1 MRGEIAGLDWSGDR
15 IMPAFQPPGHLDIYD
30 LRGAS
35 RDVLLTA
42 TAMAGLINRPQPK
55 VYLITSGDDAFWLS
69 QVFTAIPQDRA
80 SLSGNEAVSGLLV
93 TYGDLIQGCI
103 IYDPNLIDTINV
115 ATMLAGQRDGIVVSP
130 EQAAELQHAYHLP
143 VLVDLRTYGWKDRLQ
158 VYRWALENLLEGS
171 SDRMVAGLDAR
182 NVIGLRS
189 FLVATRT
196 FTYWLDSRSYLPD
209 VRQGLLSEHRLMRRI
224 LHAYPPLATHLGWFI
239 DESSGVKLTSQ
250 AAMAVLAS
258 DHFTNLEVW
267 AAVQPQRIEMPAAVI
282 EVPEPANKVYISF
295 TMSEGDNLQ
304 YCQHRLLHL
313 WQDSARGLLP
323 IGWTFSPVLLQA
335 APAMAAYYMRT
346 MTPNDELIAGPSGAG
361 YMFPSHW
368 PADYLAP
375 FLQRTGQMM
384 QAMGMTTLEV
394 LDTGFWQSSGLPFA
408 FIFSLVGMVFAHSHR
423 QLRYVQELAPFGLW
437 GILSGAGR
445 KTFSHKNVEGM
456 PLYHNLGLAG
466 SVEQTVRLIKRI
478 ASTHKQRP
486 LFLNVYMLAWSI
498 TPSDLKRVVERLGEE
513 YEIVLPKILL
523 FQCRKRV
530 EITTISRRSL

>member
-1 MRGEIAGLDWSGDR
+1 MKGEIAGLDWSGDR
-15 IMPAFQPPGHLDIYD
+15 MIPAFQAPQHLTVYD

-35 RDVLLTA
+35 RAILLTA
-42 TAMAGLINRPQPK
+42 TTLAGLINRPQPK
-55 VYLITSGDDAFWLS
+55 VYLVTSNDDAFWLS
-69 QVFTAIPQDRA
+69 QVFASVPQDRA
-80 SLSGNEAVSGLLV
+80 SLGSNEALSGLLD
-93 TYGDLIQGCI
+93 TYGKSIQGGI
-103 IYDPNLIDTINV
+103 IYDPDIIDTVNV

-130 EQAAELQHAYHLP
+130 EQAADLQRVYDLP
-143 VLVDLRTYGWKDRLQ
+143 VLVDLRSYRWKNRLQ

-182 NVIGLRS
+182 NVSGLRS

-196 FTYWLDSRSYLPD
+196 FIYWLDSRSSLPD
-209 VRQGLLSEHRLMRRI
+209 VRQGWLSEHMLMQRI
-224 LHAYPPLATHLGWFI
+224 LHSYPPLATHLGWFI

-267 AAVQPQRIEMPAAVI
+267 AAVQPQRITVPDAVI
-282 EVPEPANKVYISF
+282 EVPQPENKVYVSF
-295 TMSEGDNLQ
+295 TMSDGDNLQ
-304 YCQHRLLHL
+304 YCQHHLLRL
-313 WQDSARGLLP
+313 WQDPARGSLP

-335 APAMAAYYMRT
+335 APAMAAYYLRT

-368 PADYLAP
+368 PAEHLAP

-384 QAMGMTTLEV
+384 QAMGITTLEV

-408 FIFSLVGMVFAHSHR
+408 FIFSLAGMAFTNSYR
-423 QLRYVQELAPFGLW
+423 QLRYAQELAPFGLW

-445 KTFSHKNVEGM
+445 VAFSYKIVEGM
-456 PLYHNLGLAG
+456 PLYQNLGLAG
-466 SVEQTVRLIKRI
+466 SMEQTVRLIKYM
-478 ASTHKQRP
+478 ALTHKQRP

-498 TPSDLKRVVERLGEE
+498 TPSDLKRVVEQLGDG
-513 YEIVLPKILL
+513 YEIVLPRILL
-523 FQCRKRV
+523 FQSRKQV
-530 EITTISRRSL
+530 EIT